1 MKILANLSIRNK
13 IFLMLIAPMLGLIYF
28 SVHSVMEKSSVSAE
42 METVQPLAQ
51 LAVKASALVHE
62 TQKERGAT
70 AGFLGS
76 KGKKFVTELPAQ
88 RRSTDQKRA
97 ELRAFLK
104 EFDANAYGNEFA
116 SRLNDATSRLSQL
129 EGKRSAVSALSIPTK
144 EAICYYTGF
153 NSAMLG
159 VISEMIDL
167 TNNGKISR
175 A

>member
-28 SVHSVMEKSSVSAE
+28 SVHSVMEKADLASE
-42 METVQPLAQ
+42 MELVQPLSQ

-88 RRSTDQKRA
+88 RSNTDQKRS
-97 ELRAFLK
+97 ELEVFLK
-104 EFDANAYGNEFA
+104 EFDAQAYGSDFA
-116 SRLNDATSRLSQL
+116 SKLNDATSRLTQL
-129 EGKRSAVSALSIPTK
+129 GGKRSAVSALSISGK
-144 EAICYYTGF
+144 EAIGYYTGF
-153 NSAMLG
+153 NGAMLG
-159 VISEMIDL
+159 VIV
-167 TNNGKISR
+167 K
-175 A
+175 